1 MALRKITSFL
11 SILKK
16 KSLPLHNKFMYLC
29 MLFIQ
34 IFIDI
39 FHEKH
44 YKNKNKSQL
53 KDQRITNS
61 YKMLRPVLINS

>member
-1 MALRKITSFL
+1 MALRKINSFL

-16 KSLPLHNKFMYLC
+16 KKSLPSNNKFMYLC
-29 MLFIQ
+29 TLFIQ
-34 IFIDI
+34 IFINI
-39 FHEKH
+39 FDEKH
-44 YKNKNKSQL
+44 YKNISQL